1 MKTMHRAAAPLLA
14 LAALLPAQD
23 AFQLRDGD
31 RVVFYGDSIT
41 DQRLY
46 TTFVETYALTRF
58 PDRRIAFIHSG
69 WGGDRVTGGSGG
81 GVSLRLARD
90 VVAHRPTVVTI
101 MLGMNDGRYRAF
113 DQQIFD
119 IYSNGYRQMIRRL
132 KADLPGV
139 RITVIQPSPYDDVTR
154 PPTFD
159 GGYNA
164 VLLRYSQFVKE
175 LAASEQLLT
184 ADLNN
189 PVVNML
195 RRANTADPELAKK
208 IIPDRVH
215 PAAPGHLI
223 MAESLLK
230 AWGAPAVVTSVTI
243 DRAAQKWEAA
253 NAVLADVRFGPVL
266 SWTETDRALPM
277 AIDADDPVMGLV
289 VRSSDFMEAMNREM
303 LKVTGLSE
311 GTYTL
316 RIDGEETGAFTAQD
330 LRSGVN
336 LAAFKTPMWAQAH
349 RVHALTLA
357 HNNIHFAR
365 WRSVQVPLEIEN
377 DLNLQPALDALDAL
391 EAELVQ
397 RQRAAAQ
404 PVAHRFEL
412 LPGDSAFRPIFNG
425 TDLAG
430 WHISQVNHHGSTQ
443 AWRVANGM
451 ITGSQDRPGNGG
463 ILLTD
468 RKYRNFEVSLD
479 INPDYGCDSGL
490 FLRSNE
496 KGEAYQILLDYL
508 DGGAIGGIY
517 GEGLKDVKGY
527 IPNWRPVWKPNQWN
541 HLVARIEGDVPHI
554 QVWLN
559 GARITDWRDTQNHLP
574 GGALDGM
581 IALQVHGGNRW
592 IPGGLHRF
600 RNIAVRELP

>member
-527 IPNWRPVWKPNQWN
+527 IPHWRPVWKPNQWN